1 MDQGAK
7 QTLWLRPIDNST
19 VRSSDPVRRC
29 PTGVESE
36 MSCMLVPI
44 RRKIFVSYHHR
55 GDQRYYDE
63 FSRVFHD
70 GFQLITDNSLE
81 RAIDSGNVD
90 YVMRRI
96 REEHLHGSSCTV
108 VLCGAQTPTRKYV
121 DWEIMASL
129 NQQMGLLA
137 VLLPSIIGF
146 PNGGTAKPA
155 RLQDNIDSR
164 YAEWIMWSELAAN
177 PWLLGEKLELALRNN
192 KLLINNTRMRMT
204 RNG

>member
-1 MDQGAK
+1 
-7 QTLWLRPIDNST
+7 
-19 VRSSDPVRRC
+19 
-29 PTGVESE
+29 
-36 MSCMLVPI
+36 MSVSI

-81 RAIDSGNVD
+81 RRIDSADVD
-90 YVMRRI
+90 YIMRRI
-96 REEHLHGSSCTV
+96 RDEHLHGSSCTV
-108 VLCGAQTPTRKYV
+108 VLCGAETPNRKYV

-129 NQQMGLLA
+129 NQQMGIIGIG
-137 VLLPSIIGF
+137 LPSIIGF
-146 PNGGTAKPA
+146 PNGGTAKPG
-155 RLQDNIDSR
+155 RLQDNIDAG

-177 PWLLGEKLELALRNN
+177 PWRLGETLETALRKN
-192 KLLINNTRMRMT
+192 KLLLNNTRTRMT

>member
-1 MDQGAK
+1 
-7 QTLWLRPIDNST
+7 
-19 VRSSDPVRRC
+19 
-29 PTGVESE
+29 
-36 MSCMLVPI
+36 MSVVI

-81 RAIDSGNVD
+81 RRIDSADVD
-90 YVMRRI
+90 YIMRRI
-96 REEHLHGSSCTV
+96 RDEHLHGSSCTV
-108 VLCGAQTPTRKYV
+108 VLCGAETPNRKYV

-129 NQQMGLLA
+129 NQEMGIIGIG
-137 VLLPSIIGF
+137 LPGIIGF
-146 PNGGTAKPA
+146 PNGGTAKPG
-155 RLQDNIDSR
+155 RLQDNIDAG

-177 PWLLGEKLELALRNN
+177 PWRLGEKLEAALRKN
-192 KLLINNTRMRMT
+192 KLLLNNTRMRMT